1 MYEDEILDAMNWI
14 IDNSN
19 NYTITTVCLS
29 FSFGHSYGIADAVRR
44 LVDAGIT
51 VVASAGNDISLK
63 QNLAGSVYNI
73 PASVAEVIS

>member
-1 MYEDEILDAMNWI
+1 MVLNIRILAAPNTKLIGLCAMYEDEFCDAMNWI

-44 LVDAGIT
+44 LVD
-51 VVASAGNDISLK
+51 V
-63 QNLAGSVYNI
+63 
-73 PASVAEVIS
+73 